1 MVLWYLSKL
10 NGFWQFFLKAFS
22 DDHWFCFP
30 YWKIER
36 FYPKYSAETMWVYSN
51 LDLEN
56 CTGRE
61 KRMINPFQANAPFL
75 YPLKTSGFL
84 TFSGLIEREHWPE
97 MG

>member
-22 DDHWFCFP
+22 DDHWLCFP

-36 FYPKYSAETMWVYSN
+36 FYLKYSAETMWVYSN

-56 CTGRE
+56 YTDRE
-61 KRMINPFQANAPFL
+61 KRMINPFQDNAP
-75 YPLKTSGFL
+75 SGFP
-84 TFSGLIEREHWPE
+84 TFSGRIEMEHWPE